1 MTKKDLNKL
10 QYEIIGAAIEVH
22 KHMGAGLLESVY
34 HRCMKSELARRGIK
48 FESEVRM
55 NVKYKDEV
63 FEDEILRCDLVVEN
77 AIVVELKA
85 VESFAPIHQTIL
97 LTYMRLQEKPKGLL
111 INFTCDNIVDEGYK
125 SFVNEYYRI
134 LPD

>member
-1 MTKKDLNKL
+1 MTTKELNKL

-34 HRCMKSELARRGIK
+34 HRCMKSELTKRGIK
-48 FESEVRM
+48 FESEVRI
-55 NVKYKDEV
+55 NVRYKDEV
-63 FEDEILRCDLVVEN
+63 FEDEVLRCDLLVEK

-85 VESFAPIHQTIL
+85 IEAFAPIHQTIL

-111 INFTCDNIVDEGYK
+111 INFTCENIVEEGYK
-125 SFVNEYYRI
+125 SFVNEYYRL